1 MTDRFFDRRG
11 KKTEHFTESWN
22 IPTRITQSNSC
33 PCTNNPVPKL
43 PKISRSSGS
52 LEATPIPRKPIQC
65 PTSGSKILS
74 AVHDPNPPELE
85 DVLEVV
91 PEDCDCSMAG
101 LVDTLLL
108 VLVPSSAV
116 FLKKLC
122 CRA

>member
-1 MTDRFFDRRG
+1 M
-11 KKTEHFTESWN
+11 
-22 IPTRITQSNSC
+22 
-33 PCTNNPVPKL
+33 L
-43 PKISRSSGS
+43 
-52 LEATPIPRKPIQC
+52 
-65 PTSGSKILS
+65 LS
-74 AVHDPNPPELE
+74 VNEKNLPELE

-108 VLVPSSAV
+108 VFVPSSAV

>member
-1 MTDRFFDRRG
+1 M
-11 KKTEHFTESWN
+11 
-22 IPTRITQSNSC
+22 
-33 PCTNNPVPKL
+33 
-43 PKISRSSGS
+43 RSGNRV
-52 LEATPIPRKPIQC
+52 L
-65 PTSGSKILS
+65 L
-74 AVHDPNPPELE
+74 AVNEKNLPELE

-108 VLVPSSAV
+108 VFVPSSAV